1 MQTGCPANGGGT
13 DNVLLLDYVSPI
25 RGTCPSYQDN
35 DLEHVQQRSLAVTRI
50 EQNVFDKL
58 KPKQDVATKSEFEPV
73 YIYE

>member
-1 MQTGCPANGGGT
+1 MPA
-13 DNVLLLDYVSPI
+13 
-25 RGTCPSYQDN
+25 SYQDN
-35 DLEHVQQRSLAVTRI
+35 ELEHVQQRSLAVTGI